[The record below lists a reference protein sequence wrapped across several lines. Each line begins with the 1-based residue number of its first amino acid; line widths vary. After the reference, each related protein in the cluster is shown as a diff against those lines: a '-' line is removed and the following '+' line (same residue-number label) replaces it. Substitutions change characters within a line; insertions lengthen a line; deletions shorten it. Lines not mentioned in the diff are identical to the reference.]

1 MERVNLDVQMDQE
14 PATHF
19 HSYVMDIQ
27 TAATDQMRNI
37 VTYVRSFIFIRD
49 QSLSCSFGLV

>member
-19 HSYVMDIQ
+19 HSYVMDSQ
-27 TAATDQMRNI
+27 TAVMDQMKNT
-37 VTYVRSFIFIRD
+37 VTYVRSCVDELVKPSYLF
-49 QSLSCSFGLV
+49 QS